1 MPSLKATSLRGRIS
15 GRIQR
20 TRERR
25 PLVDHAVRTFQHYG
39 EVKGNGQAGAVTYF
53 AFLSFFPILAL
64 AFAVI
69 GYVAKF
75 YPDAQ
80 DDLVKA
86 INSVLPDMVGE
97 DEGQI
102 SLDSIQ
108 DSAPGIASIGL
119 LVVLYSG
126 LGWLSSMR
134 DALLA
139 VFQLPPSEQPN
150 LVMGK
155 LRDLAALATIGVIL
169 IVSVGVAGV
178 VSGLSEQILDWLGL
192 GSGLGWLLTVIAA
205 VIGLLANMVLFW
217 ALFRVLANP
226 ETPARS
232 LWSGA
237 LLGAIGF
244 EILKQASTYLMASTQ
259 GQPAFQAFGIA
270 LILVVWI
277 NYFSR
282 VVLYAAA
289 WAHTSYEARGVRELA
304 QQEHAALDA
313 ASSRSHPAA
322 RPKAADEPA
331 APAAFVA
338 GAAAML
344 GAVALARKT
353 VKKRDAQ

>member
-1 MPSLKATSLRGRIS
+1 VPSLKE
-15 GRIQR
+15 RIQGR
-20 TRERR
+20 VQQVREDR
-25 PLVDHAVRTFQHYG
+25 PLVDHVVRTFQHYG
-39 EVKGNGQAGAVTYF
+39 EVKGNIQAGAVTYF

-69 GYVAKF
+69 GYVARV
-75 YPDAQ
+75 YPGAQ
-80 DDLVKA
+80 DDLVRA
-86 INSVLPDMVGE
+86 INTVLPDMIGE
-97 DEGQI
+97 GSGQI
-102 SLDSIQ
+102 SLESIQ

-139 VFQLPPSEQPN
+139 VFELPRTEQPN
-150 LVMGK
+150 LLVGK

-169 IVSVGVAGV
+169 VVSVGVAGV
-178 VSGLSEQILDWLGL
+178 VRGLSETILDWLGL
-192 GSGLGWLLTVIAA
+192 GSDLGWLLTLVAV
-205 VIGLLANMVLFW
+205 VIGLLASMVLFW
-217 ALFRVLANP
+217 ALFKVLAEP
-226 ETPARS
+226 DIPARA

-237 LLGAIGF
+237 LLGAVGF
-244 EILKQASTYLMASTQ
+244 EILKQASTYLMAATKE
-259 GQPAFQAFGIA
+259 QPAFQVFGIA

-282 VVLYAAA
+282 LVMYAAA
-289 WAHTSYEARGVRELA
+289 WAHTSYEARALRELA
-304 QQEHAALDA
+304 QQEHAARDA
-313 ASSRSHPAA
+313 ASSRAHPS
-322 RPKAADEPA
+322 RSAADEPA

-353 VKKRDAQ
+353 IKKKDPT